1 MNKALSIAAV
11 NAKRL
16 GRDRIGL
23 FFLFVFPIILIL
35 LLGVTFGSGF
45 TPSVGVVSTGSGQL
59 GSELVTAIRDEE
71 NIEVERFTDDESLT
85 GAIERGEVDAGVTI
99 PEGYD
104 EQLRSGGQATIEYL
118 ATPAGANA
126 TAIRTTVDSLV
137 VEQGARVRAALF
149 AAERGVGDFEETIR
163 LANEL
168 AAQSPTVDVIV
179 RSEGEDTFEGVGQ
192 FDLGAAS
199 QLVLFMFVNSLAA
212 TVALIQSRRL
222 GVSRR
227 MLSTPIAARTIV
239 IGETLGRFTVA
250 MIQGVFVIIAASLLF
265 GVRWGDPLGASV
277 LLTAFALVSTG
288 AAMFFGAVLSN
299 EQQAGALTPLSLGLA
314 ALGGCMVPLEVF
326 SPTMQTIAHVTP
338 HAWAVEGFTKLI
350 RTDAGLSDIALQI
363 VVLIG
368 FAVVFLGLAAW
379 RLHRSITR

>member
-1 MNKALSIAAV
+1 MSKALSIAAV

-45 TPSVGVVSTGSGQL
+45 APSVGVVSTGSGQL
-59 GSELVTAIRDEE
+59 GSELVTALRDEE

-104 EQLRSGGQATIEYL
+104 EQLRSGSQATIEYL
-118 ATPAGANA
+118 APPAGANA

-199 QLVLFMFVNSLAA
+199 QLVLFMFVNSLGAA
-212 TVALIQSRRL
+212 VALIQTRRL

-288 AAMFFGAVLSN
+288 AAMFFGAALSN

>member
-1 MNKALSIAAV
+1 MRQTLSIAAV

-16 GRDRIGL
+16 SRDRISL

-45 TPSVGVVSTGSGQL
+45 TPRLGVVSEGSGEL
-59 GSELVTAIRDEE
+59 GAELVISLRDVDDL
-71 NIEVERFTDDESLT
+71 EVERFASEELLI
-85 GAIERGEVDAGVTI
+85 GAVERGEVDAGITI
-99 PEGYD
+99 PEGYE
-104 EQLRSGGQATIEYL
+104 EQLTSGEEATIEYL
-118 ATPAGANA
+118 ARPGASA

-137 VEQGARVRAALF
+137 VEQGVRVRAALF
-149 AAERGVGDFEETIR
+149 AVDRGVGDFEETFQI
-163 LANEL
+163 ASEL
-168 AAQSPTVDVIV
+168 AAESPTVEVV
-179 RSEGEDTFEGVGQ
+179 VQSEGEDTFEGLGQ
-192 FDLGAAS
+192 FDLGASS

-227 MLSTPIAARTIV
+227 MLSTPITSRTIV
-239 IGETLGRFTVA
+239 VGETLGRFVVA
-250 MIQGVFVIIAASLLF
+250 MMQGVFIILAASLLF
-265 GVRWGDPLGASV
+265 GVKWGDPLGASV

-288 AAMFFGAVLSN
+288 AAVLFGAILSN

-326 SPTMQTIAHVTP
+326 SPTMQTIAHITP
-338 HAWAVEGFTKLI
+338 HAWAVEGFTLLI
-350 RTDAGLSDIALQI
+350 RTDAGLPDIALQI
-363 VVLIG
+363 AVLIG
-368 FAVVFLGLAAW
+368 FAVVLLGLASW

>member
-1 MNKALSIAAV
+1 MRQALSIAAV

-45 TPSVGVVSTGSGQL
+45 TPRLGVVSVNSGEL
-59 GSELVTAIRDEE
+59 GAELVTSLRQEDG
-71 NIEVERFTDDESLT
+71 IEVERFDDEDSLT

-104 EQLRSGGQATIEYL
+104 EQLRSGDEAAIEFQAR
-118 ATPAGANA
+118 AGATT

-149 AAERGVGDFEETIR
+149 AAERGVGDFDEATR
-163 LANEL
+163 VAADL
-168 AAQSPTVDVIV
+168 AAESPTIDVVV

-192 FDLGAAS
+192 FDLGASS

-227 MLSTPIAARTIV
+227 MLSTPITSRTIV
-239 IGETLGRFTVA
+239 VGETLGRFAVA
-250 MIQGVFVIIAASLLF
+250 MIQGVFIILAASLLF
-265 GVRWGDPLGASV
+265 GVKWGDPLGASV

-288 AAMFFGAVLSN
+288 AAVLFGAILSN

-338 HAWAVEGFTKLI
+338 HAWAVEGFTKLV

-363 VVLIG
+363 AVLIG
-368 FAVVFLGLAAW
+368 FAVVLLGLASW

>member
-1 MNKALSIAAV
+1 MRQALSIAAV

-45 TPSVGVVSTGSGQL
+45 TPRLGVVSVNSGEL
-59 GSELVTAIRDEE
+59 GAELVTSLGQEDD
-71 NIEVERFTDDESLT
+71 IEIERFADEDSLT
-85 GAIERGEVDAGVTI
+85 GAVERGEVDAGVTI

-104 EQLRSGGQATIEYL
+104 EQLRSGEEAMIQFL
-118 ATPAGANA
+118 ARPGAIG
-126 TAIRTTVDSLV
+126 TGIRTRVDSLV

-149 AAERGVGDFEETIR
+149 AAERGDGDFGEATNI
-163 LANEL
+163 ATEL
-168 AAQSPTVDVIV
+168 ADESPTVAVV
-179 RSEGEDTFEGVGQ
+179 VQSEGEDTFEGLGQ
-192 FDLGAAS
+192 FDLGASS

-227 MLSTPIAARTIV
+227 MLSTPITSRTIV
-239 IGETLGRFTVA
+239 VGETLGRFAVA
-250 MIQGVFVIIAASLLF
+250 MIQGVFIILAASFLF
-265 GVRWGDPLGASV
+265 GVKWGDPLGASV

-288 AAMFFGAVLSN
+288 AAVLFGAILSN

-326 SPTMQTIAHVTP
+326 SPTMQTIAHITP

-350 RTDAGLSDIALQI
+350 RTDAGLPDIALQI
-363 VVLIG
+363 AVLIG
-368 FAVVFLGLAAW
+368 FAVVLLGLASW

>member
-1 MNKALSIAAV
+1 MSQVFSIAAV

-45 TPSVGVVSTGSGQL
+45 TPRLGVVSEGSGEL
-59 GSELVTAIRDEE
+59 GAELVTSLREQDG
-71 NIEVERFTDDESLT
+71 IEIERFANEESLVR
-85 GAIERGEVDAGVTI
+85 AVERGEVDAGVTI

-104 EQLRSGGQATIEYL
+104 EQLRSGDEASIEYL
-118 ATPAGANA
+118 ARPGASA
-126 TAIRTTVDSLV
+126 TAIRTAVDSLV
-137 VEQGARVRAALF
+137 VEQGVQVRAALF
-149 AAERGVGDFEETIR
+149 AVDRGVGDFEETTQIASG
-163 LANEL
+163 LADE
-168 AAQSPTVDVIV
+168 SPTVDVV
-179 RSEGEDTFEGVGQ
+179 VQSEGEDTFEGLGQ
-192 FDLGAAS
+192 FDLGASS

-212 TVALIQSRRL
+212 TVALIQTRRL

-227 MLSTPIAARTIV
+227 MLSTPITSRTIV
-239 IGETLGRFTVA
+239 VGETLGRFAVA
-250 MIQGVFVIIAASLLF
+250 MIQGVFIILAASLLF
-265 GVRWGDPLGASV
+265 GVKWGDPLGASV

-288 AAMFFGAVLSN
+288 AAVLFGAVLSN

-363 VVLIG
+363 AVLIG
-368 FAVVFLGLAAW
+368 FAVVLLGLASW
-379 RLHRSITR
+379 RLSRSITR

>member
-1 MNKALSIAAV
+1 MRQALSIAAV

-16 GRDRIGL
+16 GRDRISL

-45 TPSVGVVSTGSGQL
+45 TPRLGVVSEGSGEL
-59 GSELVTAIRDEE
+59 GAELVISLRDVEDL
-71 NIEVERFTDDESLT
+71 EVERFASEELLI
-85 GAIERGEVDAGVTI
+85 GAVERGEIDAGITI
-99 PEGYD
+99 PEGYE
-104 EQLRSGGQATIEYL
+104 EQLTSGNEATIEYL
-118 ATPAGANA
+118 ARPGAGA

-149 AAERGVGDFEETIR
+149 AAERGGGDFEETTQI
-163 LANEL
+163 ATEL
-168 AAQSPTVDVIV
+168 AAESPTVDVV
-179 RSEGEDTFEGVGQ
+179 VQSEGEDTFEGLGQ
-192 FDLGAAS
+192 FDLGASS
-199 QLVLFMFVNSLAA
+199 QLVLFIFVNSLAA

-227 MLSTPIAARTIV
+227 MLSTPITSRTIV
-239 IGETLGRFTVA
+239 VGETLGRFTVA
-250 MIQGVFVIIAASLLF
+250 MIQGIFIILAASLLF
-265 GVRWGDPLGASV
+265 GVKWGDPLGASV

-288 AAMFFGAVLSN
+288 VAVLFGAILSN
-299 EQQAGALTPLSLGLA
+299 EQQAGALTPLGLGLA

-326 SPTMQTIAHVTP
+326 SPTMQTIAHITP

-350 RTDAGLSDIALQI
+350 RTDAGLPDIALQI
-363 VVLIG
+363 AVLLG
-368 FAVVFLGLAAW
+368 FAVVLLGLASW

>member
-1 MNKALSIAAV
+1 MRQALSIAAV

-45 TPSVGVVSTGSGQL
+45 TPRLGVVSVNSGEL
-59 GSELVTAIRDEE
+59 GAELVTSLRQEDD
-71 NIEVERFTDDESLT
+71 IEIEGFASEDLLT
-85 GAIERGEVDAGVTI
+85 GAVERGEIDAGLTI

-104 EQLRSGGQATIEYL
+104 NQLRSGEEAMIEFL
-118 ATPAGANA
+118 ARPGASA
-126 TAIRTTVDSLV
+126 TAIRTRVDSLV

-149 AAERGVGDFEETIR
+149 AAERGSGDFDETTQI
-163 LANEL
+163 ATEL
-168 AAQSPTVDVIV
+168 AAESPTVDVV
-179 RSEGEDTFEGVGQ
+179 VQSEGEDTFEGLGQ
-192 FDLGAAS
+192 FDLGASS
-199 QLVLFMFVNSLAA
+199 QLVLFIFVNSLAA

-227 MLSTPIAARTIV
+227 MLSTPITSRTIV
-239 IGETLGRFTVA
+239 VGETLGRFAVA
-250 MIQGVFVIIAASLLF
+250 MIQGVFIILVASLLF
-265 GVRWGDPLGASV
+265 GVKWGDPLSASV

-288 AAMFFGAVLSN
+288 AAVLFGAILSN

-326 SPTMQTIAHVTP
+326 SPTMQTIAHITP

-350 RTDAGLSDIALQI
+350 RTDAGLADIALQI
-363 VVLIG
+363 AVLLG
-368 FAVVFLGLAAW
+368 FAVVLLGLASW
-379 RLHRSITR
+379 RLLRSITR